1 MQRNYKIG
9 LVIVAVAL
17 PLLLT
22 SWGRLVLF
30 GLLGIVF
37 LPVWALLLASV
48 FFIICIVLG
57 SIIVAVS
64 NAVAGREPPAVQDV
78 KVVVEDHKRAA

>member
-9 LVIVAVAL
+9 LVIVAVGSL
-17 PLLLT
+17 LLLT

-30 GLLGIVF
+30 GLLGMVF
-37 LPVWALLLASV
+37 LPVWAILLASV

-64 NAVAGREPPAVQDV
+64 NAVAEKELPVVQDV
-78 KVVVEDHKRAA
+78 EVVEEDHKRAA